1 MQFSPFWKF
10 EDKYRVHL
18 NRVTYQHGNYLTQQQ
33 PVPIFPGDEANVNSK
48 EKIVVDSGTLGFWLP
63 DYIFYPLLRKIEAD
77 ICLTRVLFDDN
88 PNAYC
93 YIRDMADV
101 EQVSVTLGFVGGA
114 EMLLF
119 GDSLFCEY
127 NGNLICLGL
136 LRTIRQFKEYMPS
149 VILTWGL
156 IYLKE
161 REQLIKL
168 VVVCRFCCAL
178 V

>member
-161 REQLIKL
+161 R
-168 VVVCRFCCAL
+168 
-178 V
+178 